1 MNLGDRL
8 MELRKS
14 KHLSQEEVAEK
25 INVSRQTISKW
36 ETNQSTPDFDKII
49 PLCELYAISTEE
61 LITGNKPVKEEKEI
75 VYIEKEEEDIHKD
88 KRTKGLVI
96 SILLFFVAIA
106 WIMISIPVLE
116 FNPVVCSAIF
126 ILICGLATSNI
137 VYCMIV
143 YKKPK
148 VKKKENKVYKRIE
161 SALAILFTFI
171 YLGLS
176 FATMAWHV
184 TWMIWIMYALAL
196 EIIKLLFALKGEE
209 IDD

>member
-49 PLCELYAISTEE
+49 PLCELFEISTEE
-61 LITGNKPVKEEKEI
+61 LITGNK
-75 VYIEKEEEDIHKD
+75 IEKEVVYLEKEDEDIHKE
-88 KRTKGLVI
+88 KRTKGLVYGII
-96 SILLFFVAIA
+96 SFFIAVA
-106 WIMISIPVLE
+106 WIMISIPVLR
-116 FNPVVCSAIF
+116 FNPVVSSAIF
-126 ILICGLATSNI
+126 LLICGIGTCII
-137 VYCMIV
+137 VYSMIV

-148 VKKKENKVYKRIE
+148 EKKKENKVYKRIE

-184 TWMIWIMYALAL
+184 TWMLWIMYALAL
-196 EIIKLLFALKGEE
+196 EIIKLFFALKGEE

>member
-49 PLCELYAISTEE
+49 PLCELFEISTEE
-61 LITGNKPVKEEKEI
+61 LITGNKIEKEV
-75 VYIEKEEEDIHKD
+75 VYLEKEEEDIHKE
-88 KRTKGLVI
+88 KRTKGLVYGII
-96 SILLFFVAIA
+96 SFFIAVA
-106 WIMISIPVLE
+106 WIMISIPVLN
-116 FNPVVCSAIF
+116 FNPVVSSAIF
-126 ILICGLATSNI
+126 LLICGIGTCII
-137 VYCMIV
+137 VYSMIV

-148 VKKKENKVYKRIE
+148 EKKKENKVYKRIE

-184 TWMIWIMYALAL
+184 TWMLWIMYALAL

>member
-49 PLCELYAISTEE
+49 PLCELFEISTEE
-61 LITGNKPVKEEKEI
+61 LITGNKIDKEI
-75 VYIEKEEEDIHKD
+75 VYLEKEEEDIYKE

-96 SILLFFVAIA
+96 SILLYFLAIA
-106 WIMISIPVLE
+106 WIMISIPVLR
-116 FNPVVCSAIF
+116 FNPVVSSAIF
-126 ILICGLATSNI
+126 ILIIGLSTCNI

-148 VKKKENKVYKRIE
+148 KPKKENKVYKRIE

-184 TWMIWIMYALAL
+184 TWMLWIMYALAL

>member
-49 PLCELYAISTEE
+49 PLCELFEISTEE
-61 LITGNKPVKEEKEI
+61 LITGNK
-75 VYIEKEEEDIHKD
+75 IEKEVVYLEKEDEDIHKE
-88 KRTKGLVI
+88 KRTKGLVYGII
-96 SILLFFVAIA
+96 SFFIAVA
-106 WIMISIPVLE
+106 WIMISIPVLR
-116 FNPVVCSAIF
+116 FNPVVSSAIF
-126 ILICGLATSNI
+126 LLICGIGTCII
-137 VYCMIV
+137 VYSMIV

-148 VKKKENKVYKRIE
+148 EKKKENKVYKRIE

-184 TWMIWIMYALAL
+184 TWMLWIMYALAM
-196 EIIKLLFALKGEE
+196 EIIKLFFALKGEE

>member
-49 PLCELYAISTEE
+49 PLCELFEISTEE
-61 LITGNKPVKEEKEI
+61 LITGNK
-75 VYIEKEEEDIHKD
+75 IEKEVVYLEKEDEDIHKE
-88 KRTKGLVI
+88 KRTKGLVYGII
-96 SILLFFVAIA
+96 SFFIAVA
-106 WIMISIPVLE
+106 WIMISIPVLN
-116 FNPVVCSAIF
+116 FNPVVSSAIF
-126 ILICGLATSNI
+126 LLICGIGTCII
-137 VYCMIV
+137 VYSMIV

-148 VKKKENKVYKRIE
+148 EKKKENKVYKRIE

-184 TWMIWIMYALAL
+184 TWMLWIMYALAL

-209 IDD
+209 IDE